1 MKKIKATIAII
12 LAVVMCFS
20 SAPLTAFAVTKPA
33 IPIEVGTATA
43 VIENP
48 GDRAIFS
55 FTPTE
60 SGKYSLTSYSSTD
73 TIAFLY
79 DSNPYDGNIDH
90 IAEDDDGGNESN
102 FYLSYDFEAG
112 NTYYFAVLFYDHSTN
127 GSIPI
132 ELIKHK
138 TIKSIAI
145 DTLPYK
151 TEYIEHYVYEGI
163 DLEGLVLTFTW
174 QDDSTDTWSYVEGEN
189 FNGVS
194 LGINVEYEGE
204 TLSIILDYDGVQ
216 TSFPI
221 TTIPNPV
228 QSIEIIDNGY
238 PDLTEYSNGVWQEY
252 WDNQAGHNVEFYY
265 YNYFEFLENL
275 SVKINYSDGRD
286 AETYPLENSENFEI
300 AGQTFDASTE
310 QYGKPWSKGSENN
323 TITFEYAGK
332 TATYN
337 VNIVDS
343 PVESI
348 EIIENTDATIF
359 ENSDGWEDVAEN
371 GDPFFYYDCHSSY
384 YFLDKFSIKINYN
397 DGSEPNIKNLWQAIN
412 EGIDGTNVNKTENQ
426 HQSPWVVGGQN
437 NTITFEYMGATTT
450 YNVNIVA
457 NPVAGIEIIDN
468 GAPKIFEQTN
478 GFWDQRQNPDTG
490 EYEDF
495 YYYSNYHDIL
505 DKLELKITYNDG
517 REPEYKGLFNNDD
530 DGIDVT
536 YSTEQY
542 SEPWVVGG
550 KNNTITITYLG
561 FSDTYNVEIIKN
573 PVESIEIIDDGFPT
587 LVEEESGYWT
597 SYSDQEPYFYYN
609 YGQYLPLLSLKINY
623 SDGRD
628 PYIQPL
634 GSGIILDT
642 PVSDY
647 SNQDEQPWTVGGTE
661 NLITVSYLGM
671 EATYNVNIKKSPVE
685 KIEIIDNGFPALY
698 KEGSGYWDT
707 ALNEETGEEEPYFY
721 YQYYDQLDKLS
732 LKVTYNDGRAPLVQ
746 KLEYDGYN
754 DEILVDGKDVL
765 ATSYQSSK
773 EWSIGADDN
782 LIVFKYMGAQTTYN
796 VKITENPVE
805 KIEII
810 ENGDAF
816 LYENGSGYWNEYW
829 DHILNKEVSYFW
841 YDYYMLF
848 NKLSLKVT
856 YNDGRAPVIKPLSYD
871 DLNIIDGNYVN
882 YYSSQDLEHWI
893 KGGENNKITFEY
905 LGAKCDY
912 NVKIVDNPVDR
923 IEVIDNG
930 FPTFEVETN
939 GTWEGNFEYY
949 SYNYHDYLDKFT
961 VKIYYKDGRAPATI
975 KLNKDY
981 SLQIP
986 VDGYCVDYA
995 DIQHSNPWGVDGENT
1010 ITFTYL
1016 GAKATYDVKIN
1027 KSDVTGIEIL
1037 NGPTKNSYISDQVI
1051 PNYIGMKF
1059 KVTTADGSQEITV
1072 SEQNIRYT
1080 RYGLSTVNVLIG
1092 DKYATIQTIDGVTT
1106 ISYLGMQATAKNLI
1120 TFADLYIVGVKVESF
1135 NEAGTIK
1142 MELSCKD
1149 GSKEYVTTKVLKQHG
1164 LEEFGYG
1171 IGSGNSFDQYF
1182 IAQTELGIIYYNLY
1196 KERQSGPYYLHIFGL
1211 PVVLNDNQLS
1221 YTAGDIDDSGDV
1233 NLDDVVALAQV
1244 VAGWQGVSHNASALD
1259 VNSDGNTNLD
1269 DVVLLAQFVAGWNVN
1284 LP

>member
-20 SAPLTAFAVTKPA
+20 SAPLTAFANAVNAT
-33 IPIEVGTATA
+33 PIEVGTATA

-48 GDRAIFS
+48 GDEALFS

-60 SGKYSLTSYSSTD
+60 AGKYSLTSYAIMD
-73 TIAFLY
+73 TCAVLY
-79 DSNPYDGNIDH
+79 DSNMEYITEN
-90 IAEDDDGGNESN
+90 DDGGDANN
-102 FYLSYDFEAG
+102 FYLSYILEAG
-112 NTYYFAVLFYDHSTN
+112 TTYYFGVKFFDTSTN
-127 GSIPI
+127 GSIPV
-132 ELIKHK
+132 ELMKSK
-138 TIKSIAI
+138 SIKSIEI
-145 DTLPYK
+145 VTLPDK
-151 TEYIEHYVYEGI
+151 TEYVENYVDGNI
-163 DLEGLVLTFTW
+163 DVTGLELKFTW
-174 QDDSTDTWSYVEGEN
+174 IDDTTDIWQYSNENPYFEGVELQKSYMFDDEISQAMILLLYEN
-189 FNGVS
+189 VS
-194 LGINVEYEGE
+194 
-204 TLSIILDYDGVQ
+204 
-216 TSFPI
+216 TSFNI
-221 TTIPNPV
+221 TLIDNPV
-228 QSIEIIDNGY
+228 ESVEIIDNGFPNLIENTY
-238 PDLTEYSNGVWQEY
+238 GEWDFYHNEETDQDEEFFRYSYGDYYNALNIKITYNDGRPDDLVSFNEWQHNGYQITMWDSQYQKPWTKGADDNTIYVSYLGAEDSLTVNINASPIKSIEVTETEDATVFENADGY
-252 WDNQAGHNVEFYY
+252 WDVSNSGEEFYY
-265 YNYFEFLENL
+265 YDIYSYYKFLIKFNMT
-275 SVKINYSDGRD
+275 ITYNDGR
-286 AETYPLENSENFEI
+286 EPLTQNLWELCSS
-300 AGQTFDASTE
+300 GGVRLSTS
-310 QYGKPWSKGSENN
+310 QYATPWVTGGENN
-323 TITFEYAGK
+323 T
-332 TATYN
+332 
-337 VNIVDS
+337 V
-343 PVESI
+343 
-348 EIIENTDATIF
+348 
-359 ENSDGWEDVAEN
+359 
-371 GDPFFYYDCHSSY
+371 
-384 YFLDKFSIKINYN
+384 
-397 DGSEPNIKNLWQAIN
+397 
-412 EGIDGTNVNKTENQ
+412 
-426 HQSPWVVGGQN
+426 
-437 NTITFEYMGATTT
+437 TFEYMGAKTT
-450 YNVNIVA
+450 YNVKIKK
-457 NPVAGIEIIDN
+457 NPVESIEVIDN
-468 GAPKIFEQTN
+468 GAPAIFENTN
-478 GFWDQRQNPDTG
+478 GYWDQRENYETG

-495 YYYSNYHDIL
+495 YFYSDL
-505 DKLELKITYNDG
+505 DSIFRKLKIKVTYNDG
-517 REPEYKGLFNNDD
+517 REPEYIGLYNNDD

-671 EATYNVNIKKSPVE
+671 EATYNVNIKKSAVE

-721 YQYYDQLDKLS
+721 YQYQDQLDKLS

-1080 RYGLSTVNVLIG
+1080 RYCLSTVNVLIG

-1171 IGSGNSFDQYF
+1171 IGSGNAFDQYF

-1196 KERQSGPYYLHIFGL
+1196 RERQSGPYYLHIFGL